1 MKKGFTLI
9 ELLVVVLIIGILSA
23 VAWPN
28 YQVAVERARI
38 TKALPLLRSIRDAQ
52 MRYQMA
58 TSKQT
63 ASLEALDISIPYTN
77 KLTHNEGYTYT
88 DTPVGAITIVPS
100 AIFYTTHYVVLDYY
114 GRDSAHTE
122 IGILRTPSAWG
133 SVSVAVLVLK
143 RSVLVMPVRRSMN
156 CSFKN
161 PASAG
166 F

>member
-38 TKALPLLRSIRDAQ
+38 TKALPLFRSIRDAQ

-63 ASLEALDISIPYTN
+63 TSLDALDISIPYTN
-77 KLTHNEGYTYT
+77 KVTHSEGYTYT
-88 DTPVGAITIVPS
+88 DTPAGAITITPS
-100 AIFYTTHYVVLDYY
+100 AIFYTANYVVLNYY
-114 GRDSAHTE
+114 GRNSTRTE
-122 IGILRTPSAWG
+122 IGICYPRMGFESMGERVCSSFGPKTERISAAGTP
-133 SVSVAVLVLK
+133 VYELQ
-143 RSVLVMPVRRSMN
+143 
-156 CSFKN
+156 F
-161 PASAG
+161 
-166 F
+166 

>member
-38 TKALPLLRSIRDAQ
+38 TKALPLFRSIRDAQ

-88 DTPVGAITIVPS
+88 DTPVGVITIVPD
-100 AIFYTTHYVVLDYY
+100 AIFYGTRYVQLDYY
-114 GRDSAHTE
+114 GRNSAHTE
-122 IGILRTPSAWG
+122 IGICYPLKTSGSLGERICGSFGPKTERISRVGTP
-133 SVSVAVLVLK
+133 VYELQ
-143 RSVLVMPVRRSMN
+143 
-156 CSFKN
+156 F
-161 PASAG
+161 
-166 F
+166 

>member
-9 ELLVVVLIIGILSA
+9 ELLVVVLIIGILAA

-63 ASLEALDISIPYTN
+63 ASLDALDISIPYTN

-114 GRDSAHTE
+114 GRNSAHTE
-122 IGILRTPSAWG
+122 IGICYPRTD
-133 SVSVAVLVLK
+133 SVSLGERICGSFGPKTERISNAGT
-143 RSVLVMPVRRSMN
+143 PVYELQ
-156 CSFKN
+156 F
-161 PASAG
+161 
-166 F
+166 

>member
-9 ELLVVVLIIGILSA
+9 ELLVVVLIIGILAA

-63 ASLEALDISIPYTN
+63 ASLDALDISIPYTN

-88 DTPVGAITIVPS
+88 DTPVGAITILPS
-100 AIFYTTHYVVLDYY
+100 AIYYTTHYVVLDYY
-114 GRDSAHTE
+114 GRNSAHTE
-122 IGILRTPSAWG
+122 IGICYPRTDSG
-133 SVSVAVLVLK
+133 SLGERVCSSFGPKTERISNAGT
-143 RSVLVMPVRRSMN
+143 PVYELQ
-156 CSFKN
+156 F
-161 PASAG
+161 
-166 F
+166 